1 MNNLK
6 QILILVFLLFVSC
19 GKNSSNSNTYTYNSV
34 TLTGTI
40 SDASSGSSSLA
51 ISGSETDY
59 LIMAQNQISNRIYL
73 TQIESDGTF
82 KFNSEGAIHTSIE
95 TVDHP
100 SGHGDH
106 FMFTLIKKD
115 PLELKAIAFQEDS
128 TSEGYS
134 GIKIDTSLSESIQFA
149 YSESD
154 HKITVS
160 ETQLNSVNGI
170 SINKDFKVRLSN
182 GKPVGID
189 DFGKSEISK
198 TTDKSSSNILDPD
211 QDGRPNIFDGMNDG
225 ANIDNLS
232 EANKTEAATISD
244 SIESSIMFM
253 NLKID
258 YEDKDSFTVTDNAV
272 IVLEVKPKSTASISS
287 IRVAELN
294 ISSSGSIRLLHTNYK
309 TAVIEKIPNGFTAID
324 TYPAENSNWS
334 DNDYKLFKATNM
346 TDEVVYTVLIKPKN
360 NNFKPGD
367 LILLEVNLTDGT
379 KEFYFNSLNFKF
391 QTIPT
396 DQTNW
401 THGGSGS
408 SNDPFKILDSG
419 GRTFTWDNPLDET
432 GIGLSGLS
440 YKFEVFYYKE
450 TSGACSPNYEAEI
463 INMVIISDRE
473 SGVTDKNDISESE
486 IDQAGSTTKCIQLD
500 IAGSYPYGDNA
511 ALKYFIERNSW

>member
-95 TVDHP
+95 TVDHT

-232 EANKTEAATISD
+232 EANKTVVAKSSHFPMLNFVMKFAVVGKTIMISAHLD
-244 SIESSIMFM
+244 KVIWSISVSLFLSNMSSNVLFFVSVVIESEVTNSFPLLVKIALTSTLFFFN
-253 NLKID
+253 NL
-258 YEDKDSFTVTDNAV
+258 
-272 IVLEVKPKSTASISS
+272 
-287 IRVAELN
+287 IR
-294 ISSSGSIRLLHTNYK
+294 SR
-309 TAVIEKIPNGFTAID
+309 
-324 TYPAENSNWS
+324 
-334 DNDYKLFKATNM
+334 
-346 TDEVVYTVLIKPKN
+346 
-360 NNFKPGD
+360 D
-367 LILLEVNLTDGT
+367 L
-379 KEFYFNSLNFKF
+379 
-391 QTIPT
+391 
-396 DQTNW
+396 
-401 THGGSGS
+401 
-408 SNDPFKILDSG
+408 
-419 GRTFTWDNPLDET
+419 
-432 GIGLSGLS
+432 
-440 YKFEVFYYKE
+440 
-450 TSGACSPNYEAEI
+450 
-463 INMVIISDRE
+463 
-473 SGVTDKNDISESE
+473 
-486 IDQAGSTTKCIQLD
+486 
-500 IAGSYPYGDNA
+500 
-511 ALKYFIERNSW
+511 